1 MRKSTVFSS
10 VMIAGI
16 MLSQSAYAA
25 TVSESPIYLNDSL
38 TEFSNPALIENGTT
52 IVPVRELSEK
62 AGFKIAWNQ
71 QTKKVYAFNDN
82 LRLTMTIG
90 DNKMQ
95 VLNSANEIKEIDMLL
110 PPEIINSVTYVPL
123 RSISES
129 FGADVVWNA
138 QNNSVY
144 IYMSDVADAVGSAA
158 RASNDVLAEYNEQML
173 ANVTDNSH
181 TFYSQ
186 YDQSYIDAYSSSYG
200 WTAGRNGYCYV
211 VSYAMLLSDLTGNTI
226 TPKDIA
232 DINIA
237 AGGSP
242 KICYHGSIVSTY
254 GKKFVPAIDTSSP
267 YYKGYDTMRG
277 LTNIDNSSSDKV
289 VAALK
294 EALDRHPK
302 GVLVRDNSMPHTMVA
317 IGYEGDTIFFND
329 PALQTGNSTWGET
342 CLKKRDITTISAIG
356 AIE

>member
-144 IYMSDVADAVGSAA
+144 IYMSDVADAVGNAA

-186 YDQSYIDAYSSSYG
+186 YDQSYIDAYSASYG

-211 VSYAMLLSDLTGNTI
+211 VAYAMLLSDVTGSTI

-237 AGGSP
+237 AGGNP
-242 KICYHGSIVSTY
+242 KICYHGSIVAAY
-254 GKKFVPAIDTSSP
+254 GKKFVPAIDTSSA

-289 VAALK
+289 IAALK

-342 CLKKRDITTISAIG
+342 CLKNRDMTTISAIG